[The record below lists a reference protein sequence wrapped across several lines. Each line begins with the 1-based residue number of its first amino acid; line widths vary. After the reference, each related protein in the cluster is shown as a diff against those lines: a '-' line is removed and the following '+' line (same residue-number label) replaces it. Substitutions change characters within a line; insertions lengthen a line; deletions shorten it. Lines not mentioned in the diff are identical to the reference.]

1 MPYVWNG
8 SGPLRRSA
16 SNDGRLIAEGD
27 EFEPTEAELESFG
40 DLIEKLPER
49 ASVDEPDD
57 DESEDDASESDESED
72 TDYATMDYEELRQ
85 LAADADTDEV
95 NGRSSKDEIVAYF
108 EGQ

>member
-40 DLIEKLPER
+40 DLI
-49 ASVDEPDD
+49 DEVTGDDAQAAD
-57 DESEDDASESDESED
+57 DEGENAASESDDSENP
-72 TDYATMDYEELRQ
+72 DYSQMDYEELRQ
-85 LAADADTDEV
+85 LAADAETDEV